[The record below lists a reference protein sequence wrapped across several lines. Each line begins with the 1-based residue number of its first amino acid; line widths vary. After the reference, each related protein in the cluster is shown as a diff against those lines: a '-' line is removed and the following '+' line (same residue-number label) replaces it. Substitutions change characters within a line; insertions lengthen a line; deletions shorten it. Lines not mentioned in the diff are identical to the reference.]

1 VLLIHLKQTMLSFL
15 CVCTLGLVVFA
26 ATFMKVFM
34 KVTTGMCKSTRR
46 MEGKTVVITGANTGI
61 GKTTALDLAKRGARV
76 VLVCRDL
83 VKAAAAKK
91 EIEEASGSEEVVVME
106 CDLSSMASVR
116 RFCIEFKE
124 KEPRLDVLIN
134 NAGLGITNGMEL
146 TEEGLEKQMA
156 TNHFGPFLLTHLLI
170 DKLKDSGCGRI
181 VNVSSAVHHFASG
194 LDVDNLNSEKKYEGR
209 KVYRYSKLANILFTK
224 ELAVRLEQAGV
235 TCNCLHPG
243 IVQTEIFRHLK
254 GISKNIFM
262 IFYHLYF
269 KTAEEGAQTTIHLAV
284 SEDVENVTGKYFS
297 DCKIATESK
306 PAQSMELA
314 RKLWE
319 KSEQIVRLTPNERIP
334 VP

>member
-1 VLLIHLKQTMLSFL
+1 
-15 CVCTLGLVVFA
+15 
-26 ATFMKVFM
+26 
-34 KVTTGMCKSTRR
+34 
-46 MEGKTVVITGANTGI
+46 
-61 GKTTALDLAKRGARV
+61 
-76 VLVCRDL
+76 
-83 VKAAAAKK
+83 
-91 EIEEASGSEEVVVME
+91 
-106 CDLSSMASVR
+106 
-116 RFCIEFKE
+116 
-124 KEPRLDVLIN
+124 
-134 NAGLGITNGMEL
+134 MEL

-297 DCKIATESK
+297 DCKIA
-306 PAQSMELA
+306 
-314 RKLWE
+314 
-319 KSEQIVRLTPNERIP
+319 
-334 VP
+334 